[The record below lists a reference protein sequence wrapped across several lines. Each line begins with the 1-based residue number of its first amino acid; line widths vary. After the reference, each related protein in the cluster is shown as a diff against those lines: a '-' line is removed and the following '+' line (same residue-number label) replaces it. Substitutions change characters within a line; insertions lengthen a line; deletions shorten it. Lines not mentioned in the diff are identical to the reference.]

1 MGIEDLTELQILEGS
16 FSLIWV
22 IIATISGLKIVYKS
36 IKLDRKDH
44 ITVGLSLI
52 LVTSPWWSSS
62 IQFILYIMWDI
73 TLSTFTYLLIMNF
86 MIPIA
91 LLTWIYSFSNIT
103 YPNYKKILMCIYF
116 PICILMEV
124 LLIYFLLTNIEMIGT
139 VEGLFNSRHSLFG
152 LVFQLFAIIS
162 VMVTGVIFSLRT
174 MKVDIK
180 AIQWRGRFM
189 LIAFLSFTIGA
200 LFDSAIPMSSITIV
214 LIRLLLISSAI
225 EYYLGFFFPDRLANW
240 LIKP

>member
-1 MGIEDLTELQILEGS
+1 MGIEDLTALQFLEGFFS
-16 FSLIWV
+16 FTWVLIA
-22 IIATISGLKIVYKS
+22 IIAGLKIIYKS

-62 IQFILYIMWDI
+62 LQFVIYVIWDI

-91 LLTWIYSFSNIT
+91 LLTWVYSFSNIT
-103 YPNYKKILMCIYF
+103 YPDYKKILMIIYV

-200 LFDSAIPMSSITIV
+200 LFDSAIPMSPITIV